1 MSLKKRQKKR
11 QKKKMEL
18 LEKMR
23 MKVILLKTKSI
34 QQRMKR
40 LRRLWLLQRRSS
52 IECLLQKQKDL
63 EQLVEKQLELE
74 RGR

>member
-1 MSLKKRQKKR
+1 
-11 QKKKMEL
+11 MEL

-23 MKVILLKTKSI
+23 MKVMLLKTKSI

-40 LRRLWLLQRRSS
+40 LRWLWRLQTRRS
-52 IECLLQKQKDL
+52 IECLLRKQKDL
-63 EQLVEKQLELE
+63 KQLVGKQLELG